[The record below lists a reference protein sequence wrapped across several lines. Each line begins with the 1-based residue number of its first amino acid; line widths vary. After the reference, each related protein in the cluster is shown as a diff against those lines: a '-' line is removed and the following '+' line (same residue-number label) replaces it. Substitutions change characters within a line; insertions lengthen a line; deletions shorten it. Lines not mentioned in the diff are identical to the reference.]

1 MFITVLGH
9 PQSIRAA
16 DDPIKVSVTGNVVK
30 WLMDE
35 ANGLIYAV
43 TNSNKLLF
51 IQMND
56 LSVETIDIPGIPID
70 IDKYNGKLYITTAN
84 AKILVVDLETRT
96 VDTENVIYV
105 DADNIAID
113 SNKIFYFKGTN
124 TSAYLY
130 YYDPIN
136 KGKTQIRN
144 FNPGQYQMYYNA
156 DMVVDPDTHILY
168 IAEAGLSGSHLYA
181 LSTVDFSPISK
192 TNYKDGYGFPYPVRS
207 VTLGEN
213 HVYYAGMEINKSNLE
228 QITGNYGIPH
238 EPIVFVQGND
248 VFSKK
253 AIFDRFSNI
262 KIKDLPTT
270 TLDVMEDSLRNI
282 YLASAN
288 QIEKITFDEFVNP
301 TPTDPGTTDPGTT
314 DPGTTDPGT
323 TDPGT
328 NDPGPAIV
336 NGPVEDYATIKAVDF
351 KLYQPTDINGHWAYN
366 YLQNFV
372 YSELIK
378 GYKEK
383 NGSYTVR
390 PENNIT
396 RAEVVA
402 ILVRA
407 LGLTSDKNGIAFT
420 DVKKG
425 QWYYEPIRI
434 ASSLGIVGGTGPN
447 TFAPERNVTRAEL
460 SAMIIRAFG
469 QTITKPNPAKSFT
482 DVPANHWAKTYIND
496 ATKAGII
503 SGYPGG
509 LFKPSNNAKRAEAI
523 KMLSVALNVQQS
535 DLPDNATIINQV
547 IAQENEL
554 MELLNSSNWTGQ
566 HNLIAS
572 TTKGYEFVNAT
583 DKVNALG
590 NVYNSGLDITVE
602 LIRDM
607 NGTVIQKSN
616 TFAVV
621 QLTVASKLYTFSD
634 PAYGSFQYHSQ
645 NSFNV
650 YLKKDPATGEFKIY
664 WKKINLST
672 EEVNYLNTVAS
683 FSSRLRTEMVNLQ
696 KLITRSNAW
705 TDSWYDSMLN
715 EFEKIEKLLNDIDS
729 GYIFAPNSRLS
740 KIDGKMEPVLLGF
753 SYGLEEIGN
762 AFDSE
767 YIEDAGNH
775 FDNAYALFIESMK
788 FLTQVDALVSLSK

>member
-1 MFITVLGH
+1 MFISVIGH
-9 PQSIRAA
+9 PQFAQAA
-16 DDPIKVSVTGNVVK
+16 DEPIQVSVNGNIVK
-30 WLMDE
+30 WHMDE
-35 ANGLIYAV
+35 ENGLIYGI
-43 TNSNKLLF
+43 TNTSKLLF

-56 LSVETIDIPGIPID
+56 LSVETVDIPGAPID
-70 IDKYNGKLYITTAN
+70 IDMYNGKLYITTSN

-96 VDTENVIYV
+96 VDTENIIYV

-113 SNKIFYFKGTN
+113 NNKIFFFKGTN

-136 KGKTQIRN
+136 GSKTQIRN
-144 FNPGQYQMYYNA
+144 FNPGQYQVYYNA
-156 DMVVDPDTHILY
+156 NMVVDPDTHILY
-168 IAEAGLSGSHLYA
+168 IGESGSSGSHMYA

-192 TNYKDGYGFPYPVRS
+192 TNYDDDYGFPYPAKT

-213 HVYYAGMEINKSNLE
+213 GVYYAGREFNKSNLE
-228 QITGNYGIPH
+228 QITGNYGIPFD
-238 EPIVFVQGND
+238 PIVFVQGND

-253 AIFDRFSNI
+253 AIFDRFSKL
-262 KIKDLPTT
+262 KIKDLPTS
-270 TLDVMEDSLRNI
+270 TLDVMEDSTRNI
-282 YLASAN
+282 YLATAN
-288 QIEKITFDEFVNP
+288 QIEKITFDEFMNP
-301 TPTDPGTTDPGTT
+301 TPTDHGTT

-328 NDPGPAIV
+328 NDPGPAID
-336 NGPVEDYATIKAVDF
+336 NGPVEDYATTKAVDF
-351 KLYQPTDINGHWAYN
+351 KPYQPTDINGHWAYN
-366 YLQNFV
+366 YIQNFL

-383 NGSYTVR
+383 NGTYTVR

-407 LGLTSDKNGIAFT
+407 LGLTSNKSGIAFT

-434 ASSLGIVGGTGPN
+434 ASSLGIVSGTGPN
-447 TFAPERNVTRAEL
+447 KFEPERNVTRAEL

-469 QTITKPNPAKSFT
+469 QTITKPNSAKAFS
-482 DVPANHWAKTYIND
+482 DVSANHWAKPYIDD

-509 LFKPSNNAKRAEAI
+509 LFKPANNAKRAEAI
-523 KMLSVALNVQQS
+523 KMLSVALNAQQS
-535 DLPDNATIINQV
+535 NLPDNTTIINQV
-547 IAQENEL
+547 ISQENQL
-554 MELLNSSNWTGQ
+554 LELLNSSNWTGQ

-572 TTKGYEFVNAT
+572 TTTGYEFVNST
-583 DKVNALG
+583 NKVNSLG

-607 NGTVIQKSN
+607 QGTVIQKSN

-634 PAYGSFQYHSQ
+634 RAFGSYQYHTS

-650 YLKKDPATGEFKIY
+650 YLKKDPTTGEFEIY
-664 WKKINLST
+664 WKKINLSS
-672 EEVNYLNTVAS
+672 EEVNFLNKVGS

-696 KLITRSNAW
+696 KLITSSNVW
-705 TDSWYDSMLN
+705 TDPWYNSMLN
-715 EFEKIEKLLNDIDS
+715 ELDKIEKLLDDMDS
-729 GYIFAPNSRLS
+729 GYMYAPNSRLS
-740 KIDGKMEPVLLGF
+740 IIDSRMEPAILGF
-753 SYGLEEIGN
+753 SYGLEEIVY
-762 AFDSE
+762 AFESE
-767 YIEDAGNH
+767 YIEDADAH
-775 FDNAYALFIESMK
+775 FDNAYNDFLESMK
-788 FLTQVDALVSLSK
+788 FLTQVDALVSLNK